1 MKPQM
6 DNGHLP
12 QRGGTPLRVCPKP
25 FGHAARTDTL
35 RVRVASLKEI
45 RQLPAEGNPPAALVS
60 PHGSVLQIN
69 IDKIC
74 VAYGTAY
81 AYICG

>member
-35 RVRVASLKEI
+35 RVCLAARFALTPVASGGKAVI
-45 RQLPAEGNPPAALVS
+45 RTGLTARQCPP
-60 PHGSVLQIN
+60 
-69 IDKIC
+69 DKHR
-74 VAYGTAY
+74 
-81 AYICG
+81 

>member
-6 DNGHLP
+6 DNGLLP
-12 QRGGTPLRVCPKP
+12 QRGGTPLRV
-25 FGHAARTDTL
+25 
-35 RVRVASLKEI
+35 